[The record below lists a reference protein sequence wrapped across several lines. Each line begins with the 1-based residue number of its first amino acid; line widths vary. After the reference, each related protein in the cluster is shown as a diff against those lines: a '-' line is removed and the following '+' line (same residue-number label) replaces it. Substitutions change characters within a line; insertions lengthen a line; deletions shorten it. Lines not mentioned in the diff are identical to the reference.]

1 MSQTHKVV
9 FLDDGSV
16 TARRLKRALVACG
29 YVYLE
34 ASDDATL
41 REHLAKGA
49 EAILHVPTHP
59 HKFVTILNRL
69 CKEQPRTPVVHI
81 VEEANFQGSDWLKS
95 PFHEW
100 LDITTTVQSLIRRV
114 ENLVHFSKLE
124 TQLSETQKRAMKIDQ
139 FMRAIG
145 TVDVQLVVKRA
156 IEIFNDE
163 FPCENVLWFEE
174 GMIAEEAER
183 FFATQ
188 TIPLDQRKP
197 CRNLWSSAKEFSRAD
212 LEAVFSSWS
221 LTHGKTWGQLPH
233 PRELNGRDFVL
244 PVRALKVDG
253 YGQPI
258 GYLVFVAPKN
268 PETIRA
274 GEQLEP
280 YLDLLAQQLMEALEY
295 QHLVSLTYKD
305 DLTDLYNQR
314 YLPIVLD
321 QELQRAQQ
329 TAKEFSVLFCDV
341 DFFKTVN
348 DTKGHM
354 VGSRVLVEL
363 SRIFKSS
370 IRSSDFAFRYGG
382 DEYVIVLSGAN
393 SKHAAL
399 VAERLRQK
407 AADATF
413 DINGNKVKITVSI
426 GIATYP
432 EHAKSADEI
441 LHMADEAMYYG
452 KHKSRNVIHIAS

>member
-1 MSQTHKVV
+1 MSQKVV

-34 ASDDATL
+34 ASDEATL
-41 REHLAKGA
+41 REHLNAGA
-49 EAILHVPTHP
+49 EAIIHVPTHP
-59 HKFVTILNRL
+59 HKFVQLLNRL
-69 CKEQPRTPVVHI
+69 CKEQTRTPVVHVI
-81 VEEANFQGSDWLKS
+81 EEGNFQGQEWLKS

-114 ENLVHFSKLE
+114 ENLIHFSKLE

-156 IEIFNDE
+156 AEIFNDE
-163 FPCENVLWFEE
+163 FPCENVLWFED
-174 GMIAEEAER
+174 GLLLEECEK
-183 FFATQ
+183 FFANQ
-188 TIPLDQRKP
+188 NVPVDQRKP
-197 CRNLWSSAKEFSRAD
+197 CRNLWIGAHDHSRED
-212 LEAVFSSWS
+212 LEKVFSAWS
-221 LTHGKTWGQLPH
+221 LTHGKTWGEAP
-233 PRELNGRDFVL
+233 PRELNGRDFII

-253 YGQPI
+253 YGQPM
-258 GYLVFVAPKN
+258 GHLVFIAPKN
-268 PETIRA
+268 PEIIRA
-274 GEQLEP
+274 SEQLEP

-314 YLPIVLD
+314 FLPVVLD
-321 QELQRAQQ
+321 QELKRAAQ
-329 TAKEFSVLFCDV
+329 TSKEFSVLFCDV

-370 IRSSDFAFRYGG
+370 IRTSDYAFRYGG

-393 SKHAAL
+393 SKHAAI
-399 VAERLRQK
+399 VAERLRQR

-432 EHAKSADEI
+432 EHAKSAEEI
-441 LHMADEAMYYG
+441 LQMADEAMYYG
-452 KHKSRNVIHIAS
+452 KHKSRNVIHVAS

>member
-1 MSQTHKVV
+1 MSQKVV

-34 ASDDATL
+34 ASDEATL
-41 REHLAKGA
+41 REHLKGGA
-49 EAILHVPTHP
+49 QAIIHVPTHP
-59 HKFVTILNRL
+59 HKFIPTLTKL
-69 CKEQPRTPVVHI
+69 CKEQPRTPVVHVI
-81 VEEANFQGSDWLKS
+81 EEANFAGQDWLKS

-114 ENLVHFSKLE
+114 ENLIHFSKLE

-156 IEIFNDE
+156 IDIFVDE
-163 FPCENVLWFEE
+163 FPCENVLWFED
-174 GMIAEEAER
+174 GLLVEEAEK
-183 FFATQ
+183 FFANQ
-188 TIPLDQRKP
+188 NIPVDQRKP
-197 CRNLWSSAKEFSRAD
+197 CRNLWHGAKDCSREQ
-212 LEAVFSSWS
+212 LEAIFSAWT
-221 LTHGKTWGQLPH
+221 LTHGKAWGQTPH
-233 PRELNGRDFVL
+233 PREINGRDFIV

-258 GYLVFVAPKN
+258 GHLVFVAPKDA
-268 PETIRA
+268 EVIRA
-274 GEQLEP
+274 GDQLEP

-314 YLPIVLD
+314 YLPLVLE
-321 QELQRAQQ
+321 QELKRAQQ
-329 TAKEFSVLFCDV
+329 TTKEFSVLFCDV

-370 IRSSDFAFRYGG
+370 IRSSDYAFRYGG

-399 VAERLRQK
+399 VAERLRQR

-413 DINGNKVKITVSI
+413 DINGNVVKITVSI

-432 EHAKSADEI
+432 EHAKSAEEI

-452 KHKSRNVIHIAS
+452 KHKSRNVIHVAS